1 MTSNV
6 TATAAVQPTEAL
18 GQIEL
23 ERALLYLEQTRV
35 LIVGAIRNVSELQ
48 WYFKPSPDRWSI
60 AEIVEHIIVVQERVL
75 GPAREQLENSPRT
88 PVHPDYKLVDYM
100 IIYQIPSR
108 LTKFPSPLQPAG
120 GVSRSDALERLL
132 ANYTALNR
140 RLETTPDLRNHSIE
154 SAPIKAISNGAYASM
169 DGYQWILAAAAH
181 TERHTKQVLEVIADP
196 GFPA

>member
-1 MTSNV
+1 MTSNAM
-6 TATAAVQPTEAL
+6 ATAAVQPTEAL

-23 ERALLYLEQTRV
+23 DRARLYLEQTRI
-35 LIVGAIRNVSELQ
+35 LIVGALRNVSELQ
-48 WYFKPSPDRWSI
+48 WNFKPGPDRWSI
-60 AEIVEHIIVVQERVL
+60 AEIIEHIIVVQGRVL
-75 GPAREQLENSPRT
+75 GPAREQLENASIA
-88 PVHPDYKLVDYM
+88 PVHPDYKHVDDI

-120 GVSRSDALERLL
+120 GLSRSDAIERLL
-132 ANYTALNR
+132 ANYAALNR

-154 SAPIKAISNGAYASM
+154 SAPIKAISNGVYSSM

-181 TERHTKQVLEVIADP
+181 TERHTKQVLEVMADP